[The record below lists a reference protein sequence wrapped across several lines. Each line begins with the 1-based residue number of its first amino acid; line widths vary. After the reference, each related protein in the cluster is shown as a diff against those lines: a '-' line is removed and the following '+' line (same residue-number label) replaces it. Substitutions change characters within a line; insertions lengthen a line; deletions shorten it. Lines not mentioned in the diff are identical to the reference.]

1 MKTTLCALSNS
12 AVSVE
17 LPKENPRGKFTQLTA
32 ENKNMAVQHKTDEG
46 FYVSNEILCDRRNI
60 TQKTAV

>member
-32 ENKNMAVQHKTDEG
+32 EHKTDEG